1 MSGKA
6 WAYHSLLTALA
17 VAVILGAPSLVGCRS
32 GTREAPVDVGEP
44 GEAVTQAAPDPIP
57 ADEARPAPDFE
68 LPMAGGDTARLSD
81 YRGKILVLDF
91 WATNCKPCVEELPEY
106 QKLHDSWDH
115 DSVAYL
121 GMSQDVKMQVVEALL
136 EREKLT
142 LPMALCDAETREAY
156 LGRGMVPIPQT
167 RIIDQNGLVRYAPSP
182 GPWTQHVGDAVARL
196 LAEADS
202 D

>member
-1 MSGKA
+1 MFGKA
-6 WAYHSLLTALA
+6 WVCHNLLNALA
-17 VAVILGAPSLVGCRS
+17 VAVIVGALSLVGCRS
-32 GTREAPVDVGEP
+32 GTREVPVEVEHP
-44 GEAVTQAAPDPIP
+44 GEAATQAAPDPIP
-57 ADEARPAPDFE
+57 ADEAKAAADFE
-68 LPMAGGDTARLSD
+68 LPMAGGGTARLSD
-81 YRGKILVLDF
+81 YQGKVLVLDF

-121 GMSQDVKMQVVEALL
+121 GMSQDVKMAVVEALL

-156 LGRGMVPIPQT
+156 LGGGIVPIPQT
-167 RIIDQNGLVRYAPSP
+167 RIIDQNGLVRYAPNP
-182 GPWTQHVGDAVARL
+182 GPWTKHVGDAVARL